1 MTAFDKAWAIVKNE
15 NEVPIDE
22 CKGCGLAH
30 GSPNSE
36 YCSEINQPTLAYGRK
51 PNQKPVLNSKYIRQP
66 MLTVGLL
73 SGISPKA
80 AVGKRRARR
89 KRNDFRF

>member
-1 MTAFDKAWAIVKNE
+1 MALRIANTVPKFAKGKTKSKNLNTKVK
-15 NEVPIDE
+15 
-22 CKGCGLAH
+22 
-30 GSPNSE
+30 
-36 YCSEINQPTLAYGRK
+36 INQPTLAYGRK

-89 KRNDFRF
+89 KRND